1 MQPSSIDMEA
11 LSTISDPTLYPPG
24 TVLLENARLNTG
36 VGDGHLIRIPEPSS
50 DPNDPLNWSK
60 TRKYVNFGLISFYTF
75 MIFVILDVG
84 SVCWGDWVVEW
95 GVTYSDLNNVFAA
108 NLTGLAVGCVFFVP
122 LALKYGRRVIY
133 VVSVLITFG
142 MSVWMAEANGY
153 ASLLTANLFSGL
165 SGAASE
171 ALVQMTVADVFF
183 VHERATL
190 NGVYLLMS
198 AAGAYLGPVASG
210 YIVDAQGWRWLYWW
224 CAIGLGLSSV
234 SMIFLYEDTKFL
246 PAQLGISITPDTPDQ
261 DTKDGKVSTF
271 GDVPTSTSQIQPVLP
286 LKTYR
291 QRLALVTIT
300 HGSLGGFL
308 RHAYQ
313 PFIILFTFPVAA
325 MIIVLYGALLAWLS
339 ILLASEPAIF
349 NVPPYNFSANGVGLL
364 FIPGFIGSLIGSI
377 YGGPLSDW
385 SILVLAKRNRGIYE
399 PEMRLYLSLFPVL
412 VGPAGVW
419 LYGYSAL
426 EGMHWIV
433 PCVGLAM
440 NSFSVVAISDTTLTY
455 LVDSYPEILGDLL
468 VALAFVRNGLSAVA
482 AFCFGPWVAALG
494 YRNTLLSCGFLAL
507 ATNLLVIPIIIW
519 GKQLRI
525 QSARRYARMAARQ
538 FNPRPT

>member
-11 LSTISDPTLYPPG
+11 LSATSDPTLFPPG

-60 TRKYVNFGLISFYTF
+60 TRKYVNFGLISFYTL

-108 NLTGLAVGCVFFVP
+108 NLSGLAVGCVFFVP

-153 ASLLTANLFSGL
+153 ASLLTANLLSGL

-234 SMIFLYEDTKFL
+234 SMIFFYEDTKFL

-261 DTKDGKVSTF
+261 DTKDAKVSTF
-271 GDVPTSTSQIQPVLP
+271 GDIPTSTSQVQPIVP

-300 HGSLGGFL
+300 H
-308 RHAYQ
+308 
-313 PFIILFTFPVAA
+313 VVA

-426 EGMHWIV
+426 E
-433 PCVGLAM
+433 
-440 NSFSVVAISDTTLTY
+440 
-455 LVDSYPEILGDLL
+455 ILGDLL

-525 QSARRYARMAARQ
+525 QSAGRYARMAARQ